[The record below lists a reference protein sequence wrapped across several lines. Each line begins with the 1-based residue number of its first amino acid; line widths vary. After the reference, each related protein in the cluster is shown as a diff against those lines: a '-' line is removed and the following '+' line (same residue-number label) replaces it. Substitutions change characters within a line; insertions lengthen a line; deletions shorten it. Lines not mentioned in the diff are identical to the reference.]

1 MKKKELI
8 FFMSKKTKIVAIQGD
23 KLKTINKDT
32 DTSLLLAL
40 EAQRR
45 GYKIYYYETE
55 NLNYINGKVQAYIKE
70 LKLFEKN
77 KKFYKIINQ
86 KLFDLSKANYVLIRQ
101 NPPFNMDY
109 ITSTLFLDT
118 IKNKTKIINNPTSV
132 RNISE
137 KLFSINFLKFMPP
150 TIFTKNIQEIKKFK
164 NKYKKVVIKPIH
176 GYAGKDILFLNG
188 KFNLKK
194 IKKYL
199 KKFNHVMVQ
208 KFLPGITKGDKR
220 VFIINGMV
228 KGAIK
233 RIPSKN
239 SILSNLSQGGKAFKT
254 ILNSRELNISNHV
267 AKKLKKQNIF
277 FAGIDLVS
285 NYLIGDINVTSPTGL
300 KNHYD
305 LTGINLAVVFWNT
318 LEKLK

>member
-1 MKKKELI
+1 MSIKKI
-8 FFMSKKTKIVAIQGD
+8 IAIQGD
-23 KLKTINKDT
+23 SVEKINIKT
-32 DTSLLLAL
+32 DTTFLLAL
-40 EAQRR
+40 EAQKK
-45 GYKIYYYETE
+45 GYKIYWYETK
-55 NLNYINGKVQAYIKE
+55 NLNFISS
-70 LKLFEKN
+70 KLFISATEVKFYEN
-77 KKFYKIINQ
+77 KKKYFKII
-86 KLFDLSKANYVLIRQ
+86 KKSKFDLSKAKYVLIRQ

-109 ITSTLFLDT
+109 VTSTLLLDA
-118 IKNKTKIINNPTSV
+118 IKNKTTIINDPTSV

-150 TIFTKNIQEIKKFK
+150 TIFTKNIKEIINFKK
-164 NKYKKVVIKPIH
+164 KYKKIVLKPIH
-176 GYAGKDILFLNG
+176 GYAGKDILFLND

-199 KKFNHVMVQ
+199 SKINHVMAQ
-208 KFLPGITKGDKR
+208 TFLPGVKKGDKR
-220 VFIINGMV
+220 VFIINGRV
-228 KGAIK
+228 KGVIK

-254 ILNSRELNISNHV
+254 TLNSKELKISNYV
-267 AKKLKKQNIF
+267 AKKLTQQNIF

-305 LTGINLAVVFWNT
+305 LTGNNLAVDFWNT

>member
-1 MKKKELI
+1 MSIKKI
-8 FFMSKKTKIVAIQGD
+8 IAIQGD
-23 KLKTINKDT
+23 SIKKINIKT
-32 DTSLLLAL
+32 DTTFLLAL

-45 GYKIYYYETE
+45 GYKIYWYETKD
-55 NLNYINGKVQAYIKE
+55 LNFISSKIFISATEVKFYE
-70 LKLFEKN
+70 N
-77 KKFYKIINQ
+77 KKKYFKII
-86 KLFDLSKANYVLIRQ
+86 KKSKFDLSKAKYVLIRQ

-109 ITSTLFLDT
+109 VTSTLLLDA
-118 IKNKTKIINNPTSV
+118 IKNKTTIINDPTSV

-150 TIFTKNIQEIKKFK
+150 TIFTKNIKEIINFKK
-164 NKYKKVVIKPIH
+164 KYKKIVLKPIH
-176 GYAGKDILFLNG
+176 GYAGKDILFLND

-199 KKFNHVMVQ
+199 NKINHVMAQTYLSGV
-208 KFLPGITKGDKR
+208 KKGDKR
-220 VFIINGMV
+220 VFIINGRV
-228 KGAIK
+228 KGVIK

-254 ILNSRELNISNHV
+254 TLNSKELKISNYV
-267 AKKLKKQNIF
+267 AKKLKQQNIF

-300 KNHYD
+300 KNYYD
-305 LTGINLAVVFWNT
+305 LTGVNLAVDFWDT

>member
-1 MKKKELI
+1 MSIKKI
-8 FFMSKKTKIVAIQGD
+8 IAIQGD
-23 KLKTINKDT
+23 SIKKINIKT
-32 DTSLLLAL
+32 DTTFLLAL

-45 GYKIYYYETE
+45 GYKIYWYETKD
-55 NLNYINGKVQAYIKE
+55 LNFISS
-70 LKLFEKN
+70 KLFISATEVKFYENKKKYFKIIKKN
-77 KKFYKIINQ
+77 K
-86 KLFDLSKANYVLIRQ
+86 FDLSKAKYVLIRQ

-109 ITSTLFLDT
+109 VTSTLLLDT
-118 IKNKTKIINNPTSV
+118 IKNKTTIINDPTSV

-150 TIFTKNIQEIKKFK
+150 TIFTKNIKEIINFKK
-164 NKYKKVVIKPIH
+164 KYKKIVLKPIH
-176 GYAGKDILFLNG
+176 GYAGKDILFLND

-199 KKFNHVMVQ
+199 NKINHVMAQ
-208 KFLPGITKGDKR
+208 TFLSGVKKGDKR
-220 VFIINGMV
+220 VFIINGIV
-228 KGAIK
+228 KGVIK

-254 ILNSRELNISNHV
+254 TLSSKELKISNYV
-267 AKKLKKQNIF
+267 AKKLKQQNIF

-305 LTGINLAVVFWNT
+305 LTGVNLAVDFWDT